1 MRKENRFFE
10 KTREVARALDDGNYI
25 YTPSSTDI
33 TIRWRKVYGYVP
45 ASEQAKYQKKWADF
59 RALSLKT
66 LDDVDMPEI
75 PGVVQWKKWQKS

>member
-10 KTREVARALDDGNYI
+10 KARQVARALDDGNYI

-33 TIRWRKVYGYVP
+33 TIRWRKAYGYVP

-66 LDDVDMPEI
+66 LDDVDLPEI

>member
-10 KTREVARALDDGNYI
+10 KAMQVARALDDGDYI

>member
-1 MRKENRFFE
+1 MANKFFE
-10 KTREVARALDDGNYI
+10 KTRQVARALDDGDYI

-33 TIRWRKVYGYVP
+33 TIRWRKVYSYVP

-66 LDDVDMPEI
+66 LDDVDIPEL

>member
-1 MRKENRFFE
+1 MANKFFE
-10 KTREVARALDDGNYI
+10 KAKQVARALDDGDFI

-45 ASEQAKYQKKWADF
+45 ASEQVKYQKKWAEF

-66 LDDVDMPEI
+66 LDDVDIPEL

>member
-1 MRKENRFFE
+1 MENDF
-10 KTREVARALDDGNYI
+10 I
-25 YTPSSTDI
+25 YTPSSTNI

-66 LDDVDMPEI
+66 LDDVDIPEL

>member
-1 MRKENRFFE
+1 MRKENRLFE
-10 KTREVARALDDGNYI
+10 KARQVARALDDGNYI

-66 LDDVDMPEI
+66 LDDVDLPEI

>member
-10 KTREVARALDDGNYI
+10 KARHVARALDDGNYI

-66 LDDVDMPEI
+66 LDDVDLPEI

>member
-1 MRKENRFFE
+1 MANKFFE
-10 KTREVARALDDGNYI
+10 KAKQVARTLDDGNYI

-45 ASEQAKYQKKWADF
+45 ASEQVKYQKKWAEF
-59 RALSLKT
+59 RALTART
-66 LDDVDMPEI
+66 LESVDVPDI